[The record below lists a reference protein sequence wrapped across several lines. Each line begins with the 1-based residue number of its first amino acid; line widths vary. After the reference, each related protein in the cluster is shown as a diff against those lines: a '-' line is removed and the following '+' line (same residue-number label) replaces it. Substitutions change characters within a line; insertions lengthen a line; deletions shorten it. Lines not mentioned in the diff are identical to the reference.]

1 MFEGFTFA
9 SKVRLGR
16 LARFYGLSVPEGQNE
31 TSLAD
36 FVRARLANHPTL
48 GDRISFG
55 SVGLVVGGM
64 NGEHIARIGLD
75 LGPMSACPS
84 SAAG

>member
-1 MFEGFTFA
+1 MFDGFTFA
-9 SKVRLGR
+9 SEVRLGR

-36 FVRARLANHPTL
+36 FVRTRLPNAPTL

-55 SVGLVVGGM
+55 GIGLVVGRM
-64 NGEHIARIGLD
+64 SGEHITRIGLD
-75 LGPMSACPS
+75 LDPVRTCP
-84 SAAG
+84 A

>member
-1 MFEGFTFA
+1 MFDGFTFA
-9 SKVRLGR
+9 SEVRLGR

-36 FVRARLANHPTL
+36 FVRARLPNRPTL

-55 SVGLVVGGM
+55 SVGLVIRGM
-64 NGEHIARIGLD
+64 NGEHITRIGLD
-75 LGPMSACPS
+75 LGLVSACPS
-84 SAAG
+84 SATG